1 MPADIFRDLLRLAV
15 VLFLLMLPAMQW
27 VAFRELARRG
37 AHDELRDSRN
47 VRDHLLAALG
57 RAVQVGLALQ
67 VPAMI
72 AWGVTTWSRLHWNV
86 LVGAEILLAFVVLAV
101 GLAAASL
108 RFALDM
114 MGRVGAETA
123 ARALLGV
130 RLFVLGAGLT
140 YGAVLWFFLP
150 GGAGETLLSVFTLGA
165 ALAALGLNRTAE
177 MSPESMRRLAQAMRR
192 R

>member
-1 MPADIFRDLLRLAV
+1 
-15 VLFLLMLPAMQW
+15 MQW
-27 VAFRELARRG
+27 AAFRELARRG

-57 RAVQVGLALQ
+57 RAAQVGLALQ
-67 VPAMI
+67 VPAVI
-72 AWGVTTWSRLHWNV
+72 AWGVTAWARLHWGI

-101 GLAAASL
+101 GLAATSL

-114 MGRVGAETA
+114 MGRVGVGTA

-140 YGAVLWFFLP
+140 YGAILWFFQP

-177 MSPESMRRLAQAMRR
+177 MSPESMRRLARAMRR
-192 R
+192 L